1 MKTLAKHRR
10 FYQPNPEQLH
20 LIFTAMKTREPP
32 RMAGQKAF
40 NMAH

>member
-10 FYQPNPEQLH
+10 FYQPNPKQVH
-20 LIFTAMKTREPP
+20 LIFTATKPREPP

-40 NMAH
+40 DMAH